1 MQDIETYP
9 ARFTNGELNCSLDLI
24 KPDNEFVIPKFF
36 FGVFEVL
43 MY

>member
-9 ARFTNGELNCSLDLI
+9 ARFTDGELNCSLDLI
-24 KPDNEFVIPKFF
+24 KPDKRVCYPEFF